1 MTDTVEQAQSEV
13 AAAEAQLAAAE
24 AAEAA
29 VQAAVQAPVAPVV
42 EAAPEPTLE
51 VESPEVIA
59 ARRQADGT
67 ARPDGREPST
77 IPEPGVESQ
86 DA

>member
-13 AAAEAQLAAAE
+13 AAAEAQ
-24 AAEAA
+24 
-29 VQAAVQAPVAPVV
+29 PVV
-42 EAAPEPTLE
+42 EAPEPTSE

-59 ARRQADGT
+59 ARRLADGT

-77 IPEPGVESQ
+77 IPDERAESQ

>member
-1 MTDTVEQAQSEV
+1 MEQAQSEV

-24 AAEAA
+24 AAEAQA
-29 VQAAVQAPVAPVV
+29 QAAAAQAQVV
-42 EAAPEPTLE
+42 EAQVAPTVDAQSEQ
-51 VESPEVIA
+51 ESPETVA
-59 ARRQADGT
+59 QRRLADGT

-77 IPEPGVESQ
+77 IPEPRVESQ